1 MSKCLWR
8 YATLLLR
15 LHLHHVPE
23 VGMIVC
29 DCVVRMVQESPALGR
44 DAVDIV
50 EYMSEGQMMSLNNEV
65 CVNLTIG
72 L

>member
-1 MSKCLWR
+1 M
-8 YATLLLR
+8 
-15 LHLHHVPE
+15 PE
-23 VGMIVC
+23 VGMVVC

-65 CVNLTIG
+65 SIITTD
-72 L
+72 

>member
-1 MSKCLWR
+1 M
-8 YATLLLR
+8 
-15 LHLHHVPE
+15 HHVPE
-23 VGMIVC
+23 VGMVVC

-65 CVNLTIG
+65 SINH
-72 L
+72 